1 MKKLILLVLIV
12 LVSSCQSKQKNG
24 EEKETIN
31 KPNVVFIMVDDLGW
45 SDLSYNGSTIYE
57 TPNVDQFA
65 KEGVIYDNF
74 YTAGPVCSPTRASI
88 LTGKFPVKTGVTT
101 YLLSPSRDADYIEN
115 QLNLSE
121 FTMAEAFQQGGY
133 KTGYFG
139 KWHLGYE
146 NKHWATHHGF
156 DVAIGGMDLD
166 WAWKLAHPDKV
177 APMVDRSKGH
187 LRFFSPHHL
196 TYMENGPEGEYLT
209 DRLTDETIKFI
220 EENKEEPFFAF
231 LSFHTVHTP
240 LQVKEDK
247 LKKYTEKIDGLGLLG
262 NNEMAHG
269 SRVHQNLP
277 EYAAMVEH
285 MDENVGRVLKRLKE
299 LELEENTIIV
309 FTSDNGGK
317 NSVTSNAPLR
327 GAKHNLYEGGI
338 RSPLIIRWKGK
349 TIDNSLSSEI
359 TVSTDFY
366 PTFLDLVGL
375 PLQEEHHQD
384 GVSFKENLFDV
395 KTAVDREAIY
405 FHYPHGVFQGA
416 VRMGDYKLVVNYKSG
431 VDELFNLSTDIGE
444 HTNLVETQPEINQ
457 KLRTKLKAWLIEVDA
472 NFPEGFEPSILK

>member
-1 MKKLILLVLIV
+1 MKKIILIALITFAFG
-12 LVSSCQSKQKNG
+12 CQNKQNK
-24 EEKETIN
+24 ETEKETDN

-57 TPNVDQFA
+57 TPNIDQFA
-65 KEGVIYDNF
+65 KEGVVYDNF
-74 YTAGPVCSPTRASI
+74 YTAGPVCSPTRASL
-88 LTGKFPVKTGVTT
+88 LTGKYPVKTGVTT
-101 YLLSPSRDADYIEN
+101 YLLSPERDVDYIEN

-121 FTMAEAFQQGGY
+121 FTMAEAFQKSGY

-146 NKHWATHHGF
+146 EKHWATHQGF
-156 DVAIGGMDLD
+156 DVAVGGMDLD
-166 WAWKLAHPDKV
+166 WAWKLAHPDKE

-187 LRFFSPHHL
+187 VRFFSPHHL
-196 TYMENGPEGEYLT
+196 TFMENGPQGEYLT
-209 DRLTDETIKFI
+209 DRLTNETIKFI
-220 EENKEEPFFAF
+220 EENKDEQFFAF

-247 LKKYTEKIDGLGLLG
+247 LKKYTKKIDALGLIG
-262 NNEMAHG
+262 NKEMSHG

-285 MDENVGRVLKRLKE
+285 MDENVGRLLKRLKA

-327 GAKHNLYEGGI
+327 GAKHNLYEGGV
-338 RSPLIIRWKGK
+338 RSPLIVRWKGK
-349 TIDNSLSSEI
+349 TIDNSTSHAI

-366 PTFLDLVGL
+366 PTFLDLTGL
-375 PLQEEHHQD
+375 PMQDNQHQD
-384 GVSFKENLFDV
+384 GVSFKENLLDV
-395 KTAVDREAIY
+395 KKTVDREAIY
-405 FHYPHGVFQGA
+405 WHYPHGVFQGA
-416 VRMGDYKLVVNYKSG
+416 IRMGVYKLVVNYKSG
-431 VDELFNLSTDIGE
+431 IDELYNLSTDIGE
-444 HTNLVETQPEINQ
+444 HDNLVSTQPEVYQN
-457 KLRTKLKAWLIEVDA
+457 LRAKLKAWLITVDA
-472 NFPEGFEPSILK
+472 NFPKDFKPEILK

>member
-1 MKKLILLVLIV
+1 MKNIILLALIV
-12 LVSSCQSKQKNG
+12 FASGCQSKKSK
-24 EEKETIN
+24 ETEKETAN
-31 KPNVVFIMVDDLGW
+31 KPNIVFIMVDDLGW

-57 TPNVDQFA
+57 TPNIDQFA
-65 KEGVIYDNF
+65 KEGVVYDNF

-88 LTGKFPVKTGVTT
+88 LTGKYPVKTGVTT
-101 YLLSPSRDADYIEN
+101 YLLSPERDVDYIEN

-121 FTMAEAFQQGGY
+121 FTIAEAFQQAGY

-146 NKHWATHHGF
+146 GKHWASHQGF

-166 WAWKLAHPDKV
+166 WAWQLSHPDKP

-196 TYMENGPEGEYLT
+196 TFMENGPEGEYLT
-209 DRLTDETIKFI
+209 DRLTNETIKFI
-220 EENKEEPFFAF
+220 EENKEEQFFAF

-247 LKKYTEKIDGLGLLG
+247 LEKYTKKIENLGLLG
-262 NNEMAHG
+262 KNENARG
-269 SRVHQNLP
+269 SRVYQNLP

-285 MDENVGRVLKRLKE
+285 MDENVGRLINRLQE
-299 LELEENTIIV
+299 LNLEENTIIV

-327 GAKHNLYEGGI
+327 GAKHNLYEGGV
-338 RSPLIIRWKGK
+338 RSPLIMRWKGK
-349 TIDNSLSSEI
+349 TIDNTLSHEV

-366 PTFLDLVGL
+366 PTFLDLVGID
-375 PLQEEHHQD
+375 QIKDQHQD
-384 GVSFKENLFDV
+384 GVSIKENLFDV
-395 KTAVDREAIY
+395 KTKIDRDAIY
-405 FHYPHGVFQGA
+405 WHYPHGVFQGA
-416 VRMGDYKLVVNYKSG
+416 IRMGDYKLVVNYKSG
-431 VDELFNLSTDIGE
+431 VEELFNLTNDISE
-444 HTNLVETQPEINQ
+444 LNNLAEVEPEVHQ
-457 KLRTKLKAWLIEVDA
+457 ELRTKLKDWLIDVEA
-472 NFPEGFEPSILK
+472 NFPKEFVPEILI